1 MVETK
6 LSGPS
11 MAERIANRMRNS
23 GQGSGT
29 NPSQTVSKGEGPTR
43 VHHNL
48 HFSATQSRP
57 MNKRTESDGG
67 EER

>member
-11 MAERIANRMRNS
+11 MAERISARLKNS
-23 GQGSGT
+23 GAGA
-29 NPSQTVSKGEGPTR
+29 NPSVTVTKGEGPLRT
-43 VHHNL
+43 HHNL

-57 MNKRTESDGG
+57 MNKRDDRDVG
-67 EER
+67 EKR

>member
-11 MAERIANRMRNS
+11 MAERIANRMKNS
-23 GQGSGT
+23 GAGA
-29 NPSQTVSKGEGPTR
+29 NPSTTVSKGEGPLR

-48 HFSATQSRP
+48 HFSASQSRP
-57 MNKRTESDGG
+57 MNKRDDGDGG
-67 EER
+67 EKR